1 MSMIGR
7 LARLA
12 QSPQGRKLLREA
24 QKVATD
30 PKNRKRL
37 ENLRGKLVK
46 PGADEPPASP
56 KSKPKPPS
64 GEPPA

>member
-24 QKVATD
+24 HKVAMD

-37 ENLRGKLVK
+37 ENLRGKLLQ
-46 PGADEPPASP
+46 PGAEEQSAS
-56 KSKPKPPS
+56 SKPKSTPAS

>member
-1 MSMIGR
+1 MAMIGR
-7 LARLA
+7 LAKLA

-46 PGADEPPASP
+46 PEADEPSASP
-56 KSKPKPPS
+56 KPKPKPAS
-64 GEPPA
+64 GGPPA

>member
-12 QSPQGRKLLREA
+12 QSPPGRKLLREA
-24 QKVATD
+24 HKVAMD

-37 ENLRGKLVK
+37 ENLRGKLVQ
-46 PGADEPPASP
+46 PGADAPSASAKP
-56 KSKPKPPS
+56 KSTPAS

>member
-7 LARLA
+7 LVRLA

-30 PKNRKRL
+30 PKNRARL
-37 ENLRGKLVK
+37 ENLRGKVAK
-46 PGADEPPASP
+46 PGADGPSASP
-56 KSKPKPPS
+56 KQKPKPAS
-64 GEPPA
+64 GEPPT

>member
-30 PKNRKRL
+30 PKNRARL
-37 ENLRGKLVK
+37 DNLRGKLVK
-46 PGADEPPASP
+46 PGDDEPTASP
-56 KSKPKPPS
+56 KPKPKSAS
-64 GEPPA
+64 GDPPA

>member
-24 QKVATD
+24 QKAAMD

-46 PGADEPPASP
+46 PAADQPSASSKP
-56 KSKPKPPS
+56 KSKPAS
-64 GEPPA
+64 GDPPA

>member
-12 QSPQGRKLLREA
+12 QTPQGRKLLREA

-30 PKNRKRL
+30 PKNRARL
-37 ENLRGKLVK
+37 DNLRGKLVK
-46 PGADEPPASP
+46 PAADEASASP
-56 KSKPKPPS
+56 KPKPKAAS